1 MGSSRID
8 RFDSNRVTHNPGW
21 RRSPE
26 QLNLEIA
33 RITPQAWGLGR
44 KDAYLSVGNTRCN
57 RTTIYTYTE
66 KYTMKRISVA
76 LGVASLLILSA
87 TVSAEEQLSMAQMD
101 GVTAGGS
108 AVATAIANAFGNV
121 TATATA
127 TLATV
132 QAVGFVPG
140 QVGQIAIIGSNANA
154 DASAQATGSPAQ
166 AGGTAI
172 ALGSAAGQTLGSGL
186 SDTVSDTSVLADSI
200 SLFAG
205 SASSNTSIASSVLIG
220 LSSSANSAAASAAA
234 LSN

>member
-44 KDAYLSVGNTRCN
+44 KDAYLSVGNTHCN
-57 RTTIYTYTE
+57 RTSIYTE
-66 KYTMKRISVA
+66 KYIMKRTSVA

-108 AVATAIANAFGNV
+108 AVATAIASAFGNV

-132 QAVGFVPG
+132 QAVAFVPG
-140 QVGQIAIIGSNANA
+140 QVGQIAIIGSNSNAN
-154 DASAQATGSPAQ
+154 ASAQATGSPAQ

-172 ALGSAAGQTLGSGL
+172 ALGSAAGATVGSGL
-186 SDTVSDTSVLADSI
+186 SDTQGNTEVLADSI
-200 SLFAG
+200 FLFAG